1 MTINTI
7 SLIGMPGA
15 GKSTVGVLLAKELG
29 LNFVDSDLLIQVRHG
44 ATLQTLLEAEGYLA
58 LRRMEEEVL
67 LEMPLD
73 RTLVATGGS
82 AVYSAP
88 AMARLHAAGP
98 VVFIDVPLT
107 LLRERVACAPDRG
120 IACPAGQDLGDVF
133 REREPLYRA
142 HADITVS
149 GVQESA
155 DALAHL
161 LAVRLTAA

>member
-1 MTINTI
+1 
-7 SLIGMPGA
+7 
-15 GKSTVGVLLAKELG
+15 
-29 LNFVDSDLLIQVRHG
+29 VRHG

-107 LLRERVACAPDRG
+107 VLRERVASAPDRG